1 MASHAR
7 STPRGAHCY
16 VATAHRVRAMPHHPE
31 RREGPPAVSPRLLR
45 LAVPLLV
52 VVTAAF
58 GLYQLFVAGIA
69 LRTKAYPFAL
79 LYAVMGLAGLA
90 VASALWRTGKR
101 LR

>member
-1 MASHAR
+1 
-7 STPRGAHCY
+7 
-16 VATAHRVRAMPHHPE
+16 
-31 RREGPPAVSPRLLR
+31 VSPRLLR
-45 LAVPLLV
+45 VALPLLV
-52 VVTAAF
+52 LVTGAF

-101 LR
+101 IR